1 MKSDFKEGRSGYA
14 FKNGKLYWFDK
25 RHVLVMSSWPDP
37 RCWFKRRSHGWKASR
52 KWADQLIYTAT
63 SVLSRQGE
71 LEKPVRQ
78 EPEVL
83 PSGQYLIP
91 ALYKSQG
98 ELEQATLRRNIATF
112 TGFFDTIPRGVRAE
126 ILRYSNRRWHVLNL
140 LARCPGAADLG
151 HSNPA
156 LLYALASNWVFHKPG
171 VTQPIRAARGLVNRK
186 QKEVLAWLGFP
197 ATETTRRI
205 LCKIVPESLSV
216 ESLLY
221 LRGALDDPY
230 VVKCLSHIERINAGV
245 LRLVTD
251 QKYRSYLSPRLLED
265 IGVEK
270 IHDELRP
277 LVFPILLDTLKM
289 SELADRKH
297 CPRQFVSLK
306 RLNVVHDELARKLRP
321 EMFARSKDLPSRF
334 PSPPFAGTE
343 SIKPIMTPDELFL
356 EGREM
361 KHCAAIYA
369 PLVADGS
376 EFIYRVLAPVRAT
389 LSIVHDEGQWHR
401 SQLFQACNK
410 PVAPEVSE
418 GIFEALFRSGR
429 TKEGRGSEEDGSGF
443 EGYDPRQLP
452 LLPPDEMAVYWRCV
466 DVFGGQKGVGA
477 A

>member
-52 KWADQLIYTAT
+52 KWADHLLFTGA
-63 SVLSRQGE
+63 SFLSRQGE
-71 LEKPVRQ
+71 LDKPVQ
-78 EPEVL
+78 PGPEVL
-83 PSGQYLIP
+83 PSGQYLLP
-91 ALYKSQG
+91 GVYTSQEDRG
-98 ELEQATLRRNIATF
+98 QVALRRNIATF
-112 TGFFDTIPRGVRAE
+112 TGFFDTIPADARAE
-126 ILRYSNRRWHVLNL
+126 ILKYSDRKWHVLNL
-140 LARCPGAADLG
+140 LARCPGADDLG
-151 HSNPA
+151 RSNPA

-171 VTQPIRAARGLVNRK
+171 VKQPIRAARGLVNRK
-186 QKEVLAWLGFP
+186 QKQILEWLGFP

-205 LCKIVPESLSV
+205 LCKIVPHSLSV

-221 LRGALDDPY
+221 LRNSLEDPY
-230 VVKCLSHIERINAGV
+230 VIKCLSHMERINAGV

-251 QKYRSYLSPRLLED
+251 QKYRSYLTPRLLEE
-265 IGVEK
+265 IGLDK
-270 IHDELRP
+270 AHDEVDP
-277 LVFPILLDTLKM
+277 LVFRILLDTLKM
-289 SELADRKH
+289 SELADGKH

-306 RLNVVHDELARKLRP
+306 RLNAVHDELARQLRP
-321 EMFARSKDLPSRF
+321 EMFARSNDLPARF
-334 PSPPFAGTE
+334 PVPTFTGTE

-389 LSIVHDEGQWHR
+389 LSIVNYEGQWRR

-418 GIFEALFRSGR
+418 GIFESLFRSER
-429 TKEGRGSEEDGSGF
+429 TKVVRGNDEKQEGLGR
-443 EGYDPRQLP
+443 YDPMQLP
-452 LLPPDEMAVYWRCV
+452 LLPANELNIYLRFV
-466 DVFGGQKGVGA
+466 DVFVR
-477 A
+477 